1 MSAVVY
7 RRRAEVAKRIIWGA
21 MILIGIGLLV
31 LLYSFKTMAQ
41 SARKNV
47 RSLEGKIEQEENNI
61 QLLKADI
68 AYLER
73 PDRLAELSQTVIV
86 SEPLGY
92 NSDDALLLVKSIPL
106 REAVV
111 EEGAP

>member
-1 MSAVVY
+1 MSAGVY
-7 RRRAEVAKRIIWGA
+7 HRRAEVAKRIIWGA
-21 MILIGIGLLV
+21 MIIIGIGLLV

-47 RSLEGKIEQEENNI
+47 RNLEVQIEQEENNI
-61 QLLKADI
+61 QLLNADI

-73 PDRLAELSQTVIV
+73 PDRLAELSQTVTL
-86 SEPLGY
+86 SEPLDYTSG
-92 NSDDALLLVKSIPL
+92 DALALVKSIPL

-111 EEGAP
+111 EGGAP

>member
-7 RRRAEVAKRIIWGA
+7 HRRAEVAKRIIWGV
-21 MILIGIGLLV
+21 MILTGIGLLA

-41 SARKNV
+41 SARKDV
-47 RSLEGKIEQEENNI
+47 SHLEAQIEREENHI

-73 PDRLAELSQTVIV
+73 PDRMAELSQTVALT
-86 SEPLGY
+86 EPLGY
-92 NSDDALLLVKSIPL
+92 EPSDGLKQVKAIPL
-106 REAVV
+106 RDESA
-111 EEGAP
+111 EGSAP